1 MTGKLAGPRV
11 NPEGLHAALRRAW
24 FTRTFSFYLGSP
36 DLVSESIWLSPFLIS
51 QSSEVQAAA

>member
-1 MTGKLAGPRV
+1 MGKLAGPRV
-11 NPEGLHAALRRAW
+11 NPEGLLATPRRAW
-24 FTRTFSFYLGSP
+24 LTRTFSFYLDSP